1 MSIDLSFPPENQDNV
16 SPIWGALR
24 PAGNGKLASAGIP
37 VTDTAA
43 APVET
48 NPDKAIAKPFGAARA
63 AEIRAIAGSE
73 PVLNQL
79 ARRIRDAHQAVRAAT
94 ANALAAALDA
104 GDALIEAKTR
114 VETDWEGWVEKNCR
128 FGASTARLYMQ
139 LARRR
144 EDIEA
149 KQQDELLQPNTPP
162 LSVRAA
168 RQLIAKPR
176 CHQQKAVENDQKNA
190 AETAPEI
197 ESEPVNLVL
206 AALDKANTEQ
216 VTAAL
221 NAKGLLWLLEVMPDD
236 FRSRLEQRV
245 LSLRV
250 RPGHLGDPKLTT
262 LVRTA
267 LSHVV
272 AADTPGISAP
282 VKQSQEL
289 AALNTLRGL
298 VRLNVDIHALAVG
311 IQTARTRKQREV

>member
-43 APVET
+43 APDET

-128 FGASTARLYMQ
+128 FGQAPLVCICNWRDGARIL
-139 LARRR
+139 RR
-144 EDIEA
+144 
-149 KQQDELLQPNTPP
+149 N
-162 LSVRAA
+162 
-168 RQLIAKPR
+168 
-176 CHQQKAVENDQKNA
+176 
-190 AETAPEI
+190 
-197 ESEPVNLVL
+197 
-206 AALDKANTEQ
+206 
-216 VTAAL
+216 
-221 NAKGLLWLLEVMPDD
+221 
-236 FRSRLEQRV
+236 SRTSCCSR
-245 LSLRV
+245 
-250 RPGHLGDPKLTT
+250 
-262 LVRTA
+262 
-267 LSHVV
+267 
-272 AADTPGISAP
+272 
-282 VKQSQEL
+282 
-289 AALNTLRGL
+289 TLRL
-298 VRLNVDIHALAVG
+298 FPC
-311 IQTARTRKQREV
+311 ARPAS